1 MYIIDIML
9 DKTMQN
15 LLLYNNI
22 VIIRSENYGR
32 MFNKTSIVIFNQE
45 YALQ

>member
-1 MYIIDIML
+1 M
-9 DKTMQN
+9 KN
-15 LLLYNNI
+15 VLLYNTI
-22 VIIRSENYGR
+22 VIIRSENYER